1 MDEKAYASLLTET
14 RDFLII
20 AHYNSLKI
28 CNRNSICCHSCPF
41 YDENMANSYDTR
53 CFSIL
58 LADYAAKLSQVT
70 KDLEE
75 KGE

>member
-1 MDEKAYASLLTET
+1 MDEKAYNS
-14 RDFLII
+14 FLIENI
-20 AHYNSLKI
+20 VILTRAHLRSIKI
-28 CNRNSICCHSCPF
+28 CNRNSDCRSCPL
-41 YDENMANSYDTR
+41 YDEKMSNSYGTR

-58 LADYAAKLSQVT
+58 LSEYAAKLSQAA

>member
-1 MDEKAYASLLTET
+1 MGNKAYVSFLNET
-14 RDFLII
+14 KDFLIR

-28 CNRNSICCHSCPF
+28 CNRNSICCRSCPF

-58 LADYAAKLSQVT
+58 LADYAAKLSQAA

>member
-1 MDEKAYASLLTET
+1 MDEKAYASFLSET
-14 RDFLII
+14 RDILIR
-20 AHYNSLKI
+20 AHYKSLKI
-28 CNRNSICCHSCPF
+28 CNRNSICCCSCPF
-41 YDENMANSYDTR
+41 YDVNMVNSYDTR

-58 LADYAAKLSQVT
+58 LSEYAAKLSQVA